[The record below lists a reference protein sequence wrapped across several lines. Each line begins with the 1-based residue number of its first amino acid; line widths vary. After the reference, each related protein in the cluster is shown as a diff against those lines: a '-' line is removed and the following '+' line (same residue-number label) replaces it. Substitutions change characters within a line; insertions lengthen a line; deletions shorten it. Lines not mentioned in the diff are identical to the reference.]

1 MRKRLWSIFLFAAKG
16 ITVSLPMAKEEGRA
30 GTGKSAIEIV
40 GSKLSHESFHRDE
53 IGEARNGSGRLTRVS
68 ADRTTDRSFNSS
80 LVAASISAIIR
91 RIGLESRSLEL
102 RTLFSSIERQSV
114 FRLSTQS
121 ANVFVLKS
129 KKCKLPH
136 FPRALVSTA
145 SIFFRRTISGVTHCT
160 YNRNSINTE
169 LNQQCYS

>member
-1 MRKRLWSIFLFAAKG
+1 
-16 ITVSLPMAKEEGRA
+16 MAKDEGRA

-91 RIGLESRSLEL
+91 RIGLESLALEL
-102 RTLFSSIERQSV
+102 HTVFQHSLNRAFSACPCSQQMFLF
-114 FRLSTQS
+114 
-121 ANVFVLKS
+121 
-129 KKCKLPH
+129 
-136 FPRALVSTA
+136 
-145 SIFFRRTISGVTHCT
+145 
-160 YNRNSINTE
+160 
-169 LNQQCYS
+169 

>member
-1 MRKRLWSIFLFAAKG
+1 
-16 ITVSLPMAKEEGRA
+16 MAREEGRA

-91 RIGLESRSLEL
+91 RIGLESRALEL
-102 RTLFSSIERQSV
+102 YTV
-114 FRLSTQS
+114 FRHSPDRASTQS

-129 KKCKLPH
+129 KKCRLPH
-136 FPRALVSTA
+136 FARALVFTA
-145 SIFFRRTISGVTHCT
+145 SIFLRRTISVVTRRK
-160 YNRNSINTE
+160 YNRDPINTE
-169 LNQQCYS
+169 LNQQCYSYCVIKCGKSPYAVIEFSRNPGRIY